1 MSARMDT
8 HTFRAQMAG
17 AAWVLE
23 PIILPMFAGP
33 RTVVRWSWR
42 RDDLADSG
50 VERTLNDAR
59 QACAS
64 SHAVFFGVTP

>member
-1 MSARMDT
+1 MDARMDT

-23 PIILPMFAGP
+23 PIILPMFSGP
-33 RTVVRWSWR
+33 RTVVRWRWH
-42 RDDLADSG
+42 RDELADSG
-50 VERTLNDAR
+50 VCRTLAEAR

-64 SHAVFFGVTP
+64 SHAVFFGDQP